1 MLPQFQQVQVQ
12 TKADGPWVWAPYV
25 GSTVKFAGGSWATR
39 SPSHGAGGQVT
50 WLVMA
55 CPSFT
60 SPLWK
65 CLTHPGPWA
74 LPQALMGI
82 GGTSPAPTLLPTLR
96 KAPGKPS
103 RSARKHKSRREVRT
117 AGGRADEAGVAGA
130 PHGGLQL
137 GLTWGRGLLGGD
149 RAGKRRV
156 LDKSGR
162 AEHMEQGGSGSEVQ
176 GRGAEDL
183 GG

>member
-1 MLPQFQQVQVQ
+1 M
-12 TKADGPWVWAPYV
+12 
-25 GSTVKFAGGSWATR
+25 
-39 SPSHGAGGQVT
+39 T

-149 RAGKRRV
+149 RELGNGGFWAN
-156 LDKSGR
+156 
-162 AEHMEQGGSGSEVQ
+162 QGGQSIWSRGAVGARCRDGVQRIWGAEESMSQ
-176 GRGAEDL
+176 GRL
-183 GG
+183 PPGGSCL

>member
-1 MLPQFQQVQVQ
+1 M
-12 TKADGPWVWAPYV
+12 
-25 GSTVKFAGGSWATR
+25 
-39 SPSHGAGGQVT
+39 T

-117 AGGRADEAGVAGA
+117 AGGRADEAGVAGL
-130 PHGGLQL
+130 PMEDFSWGLHGVGVFSGETESWEMEGSGQI
-137 GLTWGRGLLGGD
+137 RE
-149 RAGKRRV
+149 
-156 LDKSGR
+156 GR
-162 AEHMEQGGSGSEVQ
+162 AYGAGGQWERGVQ